1 MFCDSVVHKI
11 AEMVDNEHL
20 LKPLNNTYSMT
31 DSRNISDILENWD
44 YDSQSI
50 RARLVA
56 GQNGNTDVLQM
67 RIEMGV
73 IQMETEGRPDG
84 YRPEGFATYLDYLL
98 QEEIARGDDWTL
110 NDEQCIEVDR
120 EFMQFYQRRIS
131 WLSIKEYDHVM
142 QDADHTLALMDFCKR
157 HSPDD
162 GWTIVHEQYR
172 PFVIFHRTQAA
183 AYHQLNEATPQAA
196 IECINDGLG
205 TIRKLFTEHDLE
217 EHFEEDELV
226 SQLRDIREALRTEY
240 SVGKTLHEQL
250 AEAIASEQYE
260 RAAEIRD
267 QLSKS

>member
-1 MFCDSVVHKI
+1 
-11 AEMVDNEHL
+11 
-20 LKPLNNTYSMT
+20 MT
-31 DSRNISDILENWD
+31 DSRNISDILDNWD

-56 GQNGNTDVLQM
+56 GRNGASDVIQM
-67 RIEMGV
+67 RVEMGV

-84 YRPEGFATYLDYLL
+84 YRPEGFATYLDLLL
-98 QEEIARGDDWTL
+98 QEEISRDEQWTL
-110 NDEQCIEVDR
+110 DDEQCMEVDR

-131 WLSIKEYDHVM
+131 WLAIKEYARVM
-142 QDADHTLALMDFCKR
+142 VDADHTLALMDFCKR

-172 PFVIFHRTQAA
+172 PFVLFHRTQAA

-196 IECINDGLG
+196 IQCINNGLH
-205 TIRKLFTEHDLE
+205 TIKDIFTEHDLE
-217 EHFEEDELV
+217 EHFDEDELV
-226 SQLRDIREALRTEY
+226 SQLRDIRESLRTEY

-267 QLSKS
+267 QLSQS